1 MKTNCKKFQKQT
13 LKKQGFT
20 LVEFSFALAI
30 MSVFLIMIVQI
41 FSNAIAVYQK
51 GLSMKAVSTAGRDT
65 VDNLVSSISE
75 SSSSTDLSSKC
86 DNLGDT
92 QKNSCKNDS
101 GQQFIYHS
109 FNGTATI
116 NRDETSVPT
125 YGVFCTGKYSYFW
138 NTGYVIKEV
147 IASGIK
153 QVEYKNGTTSGTPRL
168 LRFTDPSRSLCNNV
182 AYQSAPPNTF
192 EATDATNP
200 VELLA
205 NDGDL
210 KVAIYDF
217 TVFPVSHNESNS
229 RAFYSGTLVLG
240 TLLDKADAAIIKT
253 DNNVCGDSANSLS
266 SDFTYCAINKFNF
279 AAQALQEVKNEQK
292 TTISN

>member
-41 FSNAIAVYQK
+41 FNNAIAVYQK

-168 LRFTDPSRSLCNNV
+168 LRFTDPSRSLCNI
-182 AYQSAPPNTF
+182 
-192 EATDATNP
+192 
-200 VELLA
+200 LA

-279 AAQALQEVKNEQK
+279 AAQAL
-292 TTISN
+292 